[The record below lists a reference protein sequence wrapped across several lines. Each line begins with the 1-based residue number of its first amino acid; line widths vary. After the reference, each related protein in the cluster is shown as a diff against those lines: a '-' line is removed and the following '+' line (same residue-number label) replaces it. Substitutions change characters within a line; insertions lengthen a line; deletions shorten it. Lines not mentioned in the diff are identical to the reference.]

1 MGKFKIQNF
10 YIFDLMKLKRYFWI
24 TILTITALFVAILP
38 ARTQQYTPS
47 NTLFQASTIS
57 ALAVGIFDGNTNFQQ
72 LRKHGNFG
80 LGTVNAL
87 DGEMVGLDGKF
98 YQIKADGVAS
108 VIPDSM
114 TSPFATV
121 TFFQPETLINLEGQM
136 NYKQLQQSLDQR
148 LPTKNYPYAIRIQG
162 NFPYLKFR
170 IPPKQT
176 PPYRSLAEALKKQLI
191 FELRN
196 INGTLVG
203 FRTPEYMQGVNVNGY
218 HFHFIAANHTTGG
231 HILDG
236 QFQNAKIE
244 IDPLSNV
251 EINLPKSAEFVQADL
266 GDNKPVEIN
275 RVERK

>member
-1 MGKFKIQNF
+1 
-10 YIFDLMKLKRYFWI
+10 MKLKRYFWI
-24 TILTITALFVAILP
+24 TVLTIIALLFAILP
-38 ARTQQYTPS
+38 ARTQQYPS
-47 NTLFQASTIS
+47 LNTLFQISTFS
-57 ALAVGIFDGNTNFQQ
+57 ALKVGIFDGDTNFKQ

-80 LGTVNAL
+80 LGTVNSL
-87 DGEMVGLDGKF
+87 DGEMVGLNGKF

-114 TSPFATV
+114 RSPFATV
-121 TFFQPETLINLEGQM
+121 TFFKPETLINLEGQM
-136 NYKQLQQSLDQR
+136 NYEQLQQSLDWR

-176 PPYRSLAEALKKQLI
+176 PPYRSLNEAIKEQSI

-203 FRTPEYMQGVNVNGY
+203 FRIPEYMQEINLNGY
-218 HFHFIAANHTTGG
+218 HFHFITANRTTGG

-244 IDPLSNV
+244 IAPLSNV
-251 EINLPKSAEFVQADL
+251 EINLLKTAEFVQANL
-266 GDNKPVEIN
+266 GDGKPAEVN

>member
-1 MGKFKIQNF
+1 M
-10 YIFDLMKLKRYFWI
+10 FDMMKLKRYFWI
-24 TILTITALFVAILP
+24 TVLTITALLVAILP
-38 ARTQQYTPS
+38 AMTQQYPSS
-47 NTLFQASTIS
+47 NTLFQASTFS
-57 ALAVGIFDGNTNFQQ
+57 ALTVGVFDGDTNFKQ
-72 LRKHGNFG
+72 LKKHGNFG
-80 LGTVNAL
+80 LGTVNSL

-114 TSPFATV
+114 KSPFATV
-121 TFFQPETLINLEGQM
+121 TFFKPEALINLEGQM
-136 NYKQLQQSLDQR
+136 NYEQLQQSLDRR

-170 IPPKQT
+170 IPHKQT
-176 PPYRSLAEALKKQLI
+176 PPYPSLNEAIKKQSI

-203 FRTPEYMQGVNVNGY
+203 FRTPEYMKGVNLNGY
-218 HFHFIAANHTTGG
+218 HFHFITANRTTGG

-244 IDPLSNV
+244 IDSLSNV
-251 EINLPKSAEFVQADL
+251 EINLPKTAEFVQANL
-266 GDNKPVEIN
+266 GDGKPAEVN
-275 RVERK
+275 RVERN